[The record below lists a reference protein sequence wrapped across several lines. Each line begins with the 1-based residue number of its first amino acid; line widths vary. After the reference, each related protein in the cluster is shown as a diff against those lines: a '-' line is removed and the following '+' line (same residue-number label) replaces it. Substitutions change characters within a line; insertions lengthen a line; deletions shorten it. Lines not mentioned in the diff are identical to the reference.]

1 MTTISSPPKEQK
13 SVTNQ
18 PASLFISQFKA
29 HRQQIMA
36 FIQQQG
42 ALIALIVVVAFSLIR
57 YDNFNSI
64 TITSVLNFNTQFG
77 LIALGMTFVIMT
89 GGIDLSVGGIAALAS
104 VVAALSSSHGFFVA
118 LITAVLVGMI
128 VGALNGFAVAWLNLP
143 PFITTLATLY
153 IARGVAERLIN
164 DADHILLDQKSDFT
178 TVAGTT
184 VGNGIFNPPLPFTI
198 PLLIIAYLIGMF
210 VLRYT
215 RFGRNVLAIGGNI
228 EAARLMGLPIRR
240 TLMLVYL
247 LSGALAGLA
256 GVLLAINL
264 DGGSAI
270 EGKGWELIAIA
281 AVVVGGTLLTG
292 GVGSIF
298 GTLIG
303 VLLLGMIVEMLQLEN
318 NHSFDTGGG
327 LNFNP
332 FWQYVIQGVFLFLV
346 VLLQSQLQRR
356 RSRQQGAKTG
366 STPANAEDAQA

>member
-1 MTTISSPPKEQK
+1 MTTISSPPKEHEKVPDRPATRLIAQLK
-13 SVTNQ
+13 ARRQ
-18 PASLFISQFKA
+18 PIV
-29 HRQQIMA
+29 A
-36 FIQQQG
+36 FVQQQG
-42 ALIALIVVVAFSLIR
+42 ALIALIVVVTISLIR
-57 YDNFNSI
+57 YNNFNSV
-64 TITSVLNFNTQFG
+64 TITSVLNFNAQFG

-118 LITAVLVGMI
+118 LITAVAVGML

-143 PFITTLATLY
+143 SFITTLATLY
-153 IARGVAERLIN
+153 ISRGVAERLIN
-164 DADHILLDQKSDFT
+164 DADHILLDPKSDFT

-184 VGNGIFNPPLPFTI
+184 FGNGIFNPPLPFTI
-198 PLLIIAYLIGMF
+198 PLLILAYIIGMF

-215 RFGRNVLAIGGNI
+215 RFGRNVLAVGGNL

-270 EGKGWELIAIA
+270 EGKGWELVAIA

-298 GTLIG
+298 GTLVG

-318 NHSFDTGGG
+318 NHSFDTGGS

-346 VLLQSQLQRR
+346 VFLQSQLQRR
-356 RSRQQGAKTG
+356 RAKQQRTTAEAHTAGAD
-366 STPANAEDAQA
+366 SAE